1 MEGFVGRTPS
11 RDGVRLKRYLL
22 LATLAALVL
31 AVPLLV
37 GGAKGTKEYRDT
49 ERQFWSLQ
57 KRTEPEVPQ
66 LRERDAAWVRNPI
79 DAFVLAKLRENGLQ
93 PAPEADRATLI
104 RRLSFDLLG
113 LPPDPGDVADFLTDK
128 SPDAYERL
136 VDRTLKSPHY
146 GERWAQHWLD
156 VVRFAE
162 TEGFEYDRSM
172 QGSWRYRDYV
182 IQAFNHDKPYDRFVL
197 EQLAGDEIGPD
208 SQETQIAVG
217 LHRLGPVRRN
227 AGNQEV
233 ASSRNEVL
241 TERTDMVGAAFLG
254 LTVGCARCHDHMFDP
269 IRQRDYYRLQ
279 AFLAGTA
286 RAPDHPGAA
295 RGARRLAGQDRRDQG
310 RGQEAQGIARGP
322 RARGERN
329 ASRKKSTRGS
339 KNSKQNFP
347 SLCRRLRPS
356 ATTQR
361 NGRRFTSFNG
371 ATTTTKASKWACDS
385 QGCSCPT
392 ERQRCLP
399 TLRIPRR
406 SWRNGSPSR
415 DHPLTARV
423 MANRLWT
430 WHFGNGIVNTPN
442 DFGFNGERPSHPE
455 LLDYLANE
463 FVESGWSVKAL
474 HRKILL
480 SSTYRQSSHSSVARQ
495 ATAKDPENRLLWRFS
510 RRRLEAEEIRDAM
523 LAVSGKVNRKAGGES
538 VIVPVEE
545 ELVKLL
551 YKPSQWKVAQDPTE
565 HFRRSVYLIAKRNL
579 RLPFMEVFDQ
589 PALLTTCARRE
600 ASTHAPQ
607 ALELLNGRL
616 SNQLAGHLAER
627 LQREVGGDRTQQVE
641 RAYLLAAGRAP
652 TQDELRLGVQFLA
665 HQPLKEF
672 ALTVFNLN
680 AFLYVN

>member
-1 MEGFVGRTPS
+1 MVFVR
-11 RDGVRLKRYLL
+11 RDRP
-22 LATLAALVL
+22 LATLVALVFT
-31 AVPLLV
+31 VPLLV
-37 GGAKGTKEYRDT
+37 PLVLWGAKATKEYRYT

-57 KRTEPEVPQ
+57 KRTQPEVPE
-66 LRERDAAWVRNPI
+66 LGEADSAWVRDPI
-79 DAFVLAKLRENGLQ
+79 DAFVLAKLRENALQ

-113 LPPDPGDVADFLTDK
+113 LPADPGDVADFVSDK
-128 SPDAYERL
+128 SPDAYARL
-136 VDRTLKSPHY
+136 VDRMLESPHY

-162 TEGFEYDRSM
+162 TEGFEYDRSIH
-172 QGSWRYRDYV
+172 GSWRFRDYV
-182 IQAFNHDKPYDRFVL
+182 IEAFNNDKPYDRFVL

-208 SQETQIAVG
+208 NQETQIAAG

-279 AFLAGTA
+279 AFLAGTQEHQIIL
-286 RAPDHPGAA
+286 APQEEQDAWQAETDGIKEEVKKVKEALKDLEGEEKKRKQKEVSAKVKELEAGLPEPLPAIASVRNDPEKRTPIHVLQRGDHNTKGEQVGMRFPGVFLPD
-295 RGARRLAGQDRRDQG
+295 GAPEMPADATNPKTKLA
-310 RGQEAQGIARGP
+310 EW
-322 RARGERN
+322 
-329 ASRKKSTRGS
+329 
-339 KNSKQNFP
+339 
-347 SLCRRLRPS
+347 L
-356 ATTQR
+356 
-361 NGRRFTSFNG
+361 
-371 ATTTTKASKWACDS
+371 
-385 QGCSCPT
+385 T
-392 ERQRCLP
+392 EP
-399 TLRIPRR
+399 
-406 SWRNGSPSR
+406 

-442 DFGFNGERPSHPE
+442 DFGVNGERPSHPE

-474 HRKILL
+474 HRKIVL
-480 SSTYRQSSHSSVARQ
+480 SSTYRQSSHSPMARQ

-510 RRRLEAEEIRDAM
+510 RRRLEAEEIRDTM
-523 LAVSGKVNRKAGGES
+523 LAVSGKLNRKAGGES

-551 YKPSQWKVAQDPTE
+551 YKPYQWKVAEDPEE
-565 HFRRSVYLIAKRNL
+565 HLRRSVYLIAKRNL

-589 PALLTTCARRE
+589 PALLTTCAVRQ
-600 ASTHAPQ
+600 ASIHAPQ

-616 SNQLAGHLAER
+616 SNDLAGHLAER
-627 LQREVGGDRTQQVE
+627 LQREVGGDPTQQVV
-641 RAYLLAAGRAP
+641 RAYLLAAGRPP
-652 TQDELRLGVQFLA
+652 TDEELRLGVEFLA
-665 HQPLKEF
+665 DQPLKEF
-672 ALTVFNLN
+672 ALAVFNLN

>member
-1 MEGFVGRTPS
+1 M
-11 RDGVRLKRYLL
+11 KRYLL

-279 AFLAGTA
+279 AFLAGTQEHQIIL
-286 RAPDHPGAA
+286 APQEEQDAWQAKTDAIKEEVKKLKESLGDLEREEKKRKQKEVNKRVKELEAGLPEPLPAIASIRNDPEKRTPIHILQRGDHDNKGEQVGMRFPGVFLPDGAA
-295 RGARRLAGQDRRDQG
+295 EMPPDTPNPKAKLAQW
-310 RGQEAQGIARGP
+310 
-322 RARGERN
+322 
-329 ASRKKSTRGS
+329 
-339 KNSKQNFP
+339 
-347 SLCRRLRPS
+347 L
-356 ATTQR
+356 
-361 NGRRFTSFNG
+361 
-371 ATTTTKASKWACDS
+371 
-385 QGCSCPT
+385 T
-392 ERQRCLP
+392 EP
-399 TLRIPRR
+399 
-406 SWRNGSPSR
+406 

-672 ALTVFNLN
+672 ALAVFNLN

>member
-1 MEGFVGRTPS
+1 MF
-11 RDGVRLKRYLL
+11 
-22 LATLAALVL
+22 AA
-31 AVPLLV
+31 PLLI
-37 GGAKGTKEYRDT
+37 GGPNKTKEYRDT
-49 ERQFWSLQ
+49 ERQFWSFQ
-57 KRTEPEVPQ
+57 KRTQPEVP
-66 LRERDAAWVRNPI
+66 RFTGETESAWVSNPV
-79 DAFVLAKLRENGLQ
+79 DAFVLAKLRENGLE

-113 LPPDPGDVADFLTDK
+113 LPPDPGEVADFLSDR
-128 SPDAYERL
+128 SPDAYARL
-136 VDRTLKSPHY
+136 VDRMLASPHY

-172 QGSWRYRDYV
+172 HGSWRFRDYV
-182 IQAFNHDKPYDRFVL
+182 IQAFNNDKPYDRFVL

-208 SQETQIAVG
+208 SQETQIAAG

-233 ASSRNEVL
+233 SSSRNEVL
-241 TERTDMVGAAFLG
+241 TERTDIVGAAFLG

-269 IRQRDYYRLQ
+269 IRQKDYYRLQ
-279 AFLAGTA
+279 AFLAGTQEHQIIL
-286 RAPDHPGAA
+286 AP
-295 RGARRLAGQDRRDQG
+295 
-310 RGQEAQGIARGP
+310 QEAQDAWQAKTDAIQEEIKKLKESLGDLEGEEKKRKQKEVNKRVKELEAGLPEPLPAIASIRNDPEKRTPIHILQRGDHNTK
-322 RARGERN
+322 GEQVGMR
-329 ASRKKSTRGS
+329 
-339 KNSKQNFP
+339 FP
-347 SLCRRLRPS
+347 GVFLPD
-356 ATTQR
+356 
-361 NGRRFTSFNG
+361 G
-371 ATTTTKASKWACDS
+371 AAEMPPDTPNPKTKLAEWL
-385 QGCSCPT
+385 T
-392 ERQRCLP
+392 EP
-399 TLRIPRR
+399 
-406 SWRNGSPSR
+406 

-423 MANRLWT
+423 MANRVWA
-430 WHFGNGIVNTPN
+430 WHFGTGIVNTPN

-463 FVESGWSVKAL
+463 FVENGWSVKAL

-480 SSTYRQSSHSSVARQ
+480 SSTYRQSSHSPMARQ
-495 ATAKDPENRLLWRFS
+495 AAAKEPENRLLWRFS

-523 LAVSGKVNRKAGGES
+523 LAVSGKLNRKAGGES

-551 YKPSQWKVAQDPTE
+551 YNPYQWKVAEDPQQ
-565 HFRRSVYLIAKRNL
+565 HVRRSVYLIAKRNL

-627 LQREVGGDRTQQVE
+627 LQREVGGDPTQQVE

-652 TQDELRLGVQFLA
+652 TDDELRLGVEFLA
-665 HQPLKEF
+665 DQPLKEF
-672 ALTVFNLN
+672 ALAVFNLN